1 MVRMGKIVISV
12 IATTGYND
20 EILSSP
26 DRRYKRFL
34 LYCKYVQFERAV
46 IMHLFVIALIMHIQI
61 GNVWSLRV
69 GLSSCKAAS
78 YMEHIREYR
87 CQCNKCDFLE

>member
-1 MVRMGKIVISV
+1 VISV

-34 LYCKYVQFERAV
+34 LYLVDGY
-46 IMHLFVIALIMHIQI
+46 LDL
-61 GNVWSLRV
+61 SLKINDKKAFSWHVSFMTHRRSYSHDASSVSRV
-69 GLSSCKAAS
+69 GNRQGKPWLG
-78 YMEHIREYR
+78 
-87 CQCNKCDFLE
+87 

>member
-1 MVRMGKIVISV
+1 VVRMGKIVISV

-34 LYCKYVQFERAV
+34 LYMNIPDET
-46 IMHLFVIALIMHIQI
+46 
-61 GNVWSLRV
+61 
-69 GLSSCKAAS
+69 
-78 YMEHIREYR
+78 
-87 CQCNKCDFLE
+87 FLMVPKL

>member
-1 MVRMGKIVISV
+1 MVRMDKIVISV

-34 LYCKYVQFERAV
+34 LQK
-46 IMHLFVIALIMHIQI
+46 I
-61 GNVWSLRV
+61 
-69 GLSSCKAAS
+69 
-78 YMEHIREYR
+78 
-87 CQCNKCDFLE
+87 KC

>member
-1 MVRMGKIVISV
+1 MGKIGLSV

-34 LYCKYVQFERAV
+34 LYFKDTAWWGDS
-46 IMHLFVIALIMHIQI
+46 
-61 GNVWSLRV
+61 GN
-69 GLSSCKAAS
+69 
-78 YMEHIREYR
+78 
-87 CQCNKCDFLE
+87 FLCIEILGI

>member
-12 IATTGYND
+12 IAIAGYND

-34 LYCKYVQFERAV
+34 LLLIFYQIKNKYYFE
-46 IMHLFVIALIMHIQI
+46 IH
-61 GNVWSLRV
+61 
-69 GLSSCKAAS
+69 
-78 YMEHIREYR
+78 
-87 CQCNKCDFLE
+87 FLLYFCIELQ

>member
-1 MVRMGKIVISV
+1 MGKIVISV

-34 LYCKYVQFERAV
+34 LYCDLRSF
-46 IMHLFVIALIMHIQI
+46 IDLFVVLLVNKKKIMK
-61 GNVWSLRV
+61 R
-69 GLSSCKAAS
+69 
-78 YMEHIREYR
+78 
-87 CQCNKCDFLE
+87 

>member
-1 MVRMGKIVISV
+1 MLTKSKKKIEKLFKEVVRIRKIVLSV

-34 LYCKYVQFERAV
+34 
-46 IMHLFVIALIMHIQI
+46 M
-61 GNVWSLRV
+61 
-69 GLSSCKAAS
+69 
-78 YMEHIREYR
+78 
-87 CQCNKCDFLE
+87 

>member
-1 MVRMGKIVISV
+1 MGKIGISV

-34 LYCKYVQFERAV
+34 LYFNN
-46 IMHLFVIALIMHIQI
+46 HILWAQ
-61 GNVWSLRV
+61 SLN
-69 GLSSCKAAS
+69 S
-78 YMEHIREYR
+78 
-87 CQCNKCDFLE
+87 

>member
-20 EILSSP
+20 EIFSSP

-34 LYCKYVQFERAV
+34 LYVYSFYVFLMEIKACLQIDHTTLYQKQIRDTV
-46 IMHLFVIALIMHIQI
+46 I
-61 GNVWSLRV
+61 SLESRYNE
-69 GLSSCKAAS
+69 S
-78 YMEHIREYR
+78 
-87 CQCNKCDFLE
+87 

>member
-20 EILSSP
+20 KILSSP

-34 LYCKYVQFERAV
+34 LYFEKNANRNN
-46 IMHLFVIALIMHIQI
+46 
-61 GNVWSLRV
+61 G
-69 GLSSCKAAS
+69 
-78 YMEHIREYR
+78 
-87 CQCNKCDFLE
+87 

>member
-34 LYCKYVQFERAV
+34 LYLLIFKCCITGMKIVKLVCCRAV
-46 IMHLFVIALIMHIQI
+46 L
-61 GNVWSLRV
+61 N
-69 GLSSCKAAS
+69 
-78 YMEHIREYR
+78 E
-87 CQCNKCDFLE
+87 

>member
-34 LYCKYVQFERAV
+34 LYSKPE
-46 IMHLFVIALIMHIQI
+46 I
-61 GNVWSLRV
+61 GNKNPV
-69 GLSSCKAAS
+69 
-78 YMEHIREYR
+78 
-87 CQCNKCDFLE
+87 CQYLNAYSRSTF

>member
-1 MVRMGKIVISV
+1 MSQDYKQIKRFLQISSIYRTKHPCLLNRSQEKAVVVVRMGKIVISV

-34 LYCKYVQFERAV
+34 V
-46 IMHLFVIALIMHIQI
+46 
-61 GNVWSLRV
+61 
-69 GLSSCKAAS
+69 
-78 YMEHIREYR
+78 YMRGYFGGTTCMPRH
-87 CQCNKCDFLE
+87 